1 MSHGILN
8 SKHFAYVNEPAWHGL
23 GNTPANGKPI
33 TRQWLETE
41 TEFCHTVFKKP
52 YLFPNGI
59 EASKAFYLETS
70 DGHIIN
76 DLVGDR
82 YTPLQCSDILD
93 IAEPL
98 MSSYYVETAGRLFN
112 GGKVFVVFKL
122 KDKIVVG
129 NNDVVDNY
137 VVLMDSRDGRAPKLY
152 LTPVRVVCNNTLNL
166 SLGQVKATSNGLRHT
181 ANVMG
186 RINDAVVEM
195 GLLEKESE
203 KIETV
208 FSQMLGMEINM
219 MQLLADTM
227 LSEKQLAAL
236 KSGEAVAT
244 RTLNDMRTILDGYN
258 SAPGQAIAPANSA
271 WKAYNAVT
279 YYFSHG
285 KNRKGA
291 AERMDNLLF
300 GTDANTVG
308 GIMDYCLVPQ
318 RTNRDLVSRLES
330 QLF

>member
-1 MSHGILN
+1 MSHGIEKN
-8 SKHFAYVNEPAWHGL
+8 SHYAYVGQPAWHGL
-23 GNTPANGKPI
+23 GNTPANGQPI

-93 IAEPL
+93 IADPL

-112 GGKVFVVFKL
+112 GGKVFIVFKL

-166 SLGQVKATSNGLRHT
+166 SLGQIKAESKGLRHT
-181 ANVMG
+181 ANVVG

-203 KIETV
+203 KLETV

-227 LSEKQLAAL
+227 LPADQLKLL
-236 KSGEAVAT
+236 KEGEPIST
-244 RTLNDMRTILDGYN
+244 RSKNILLSMLDGYN
-258 SAPGQAIAPANSA
+258 SAPGQAIAPVDSA

-318 RTNRDLVSRLES
+318 TVNRDLVNRLQD

>member
-1 MSHGILN
+1 MAHGIIK
-8 SKHFAYVNEPAWHGL
+8 SSDFAFVGEVAWHSLGL
-23 GNTPANGKPI
+23 TPDSGEI
-33 TRQWLETE
+33 TRQWLEQQT
-41 TEFCHTVFKKP
+41 TFCHHVHKRP

-59 EASKAFYLETS
+59 EASKAFYLETD

-112 GGKVFVVFKL
+112 GGKVFIVFKL

-129 NNDVVDNY
+129 NGDVVDNY
-137 VVLMDSRDGRAPKLY
+137 VVLMDSRDGRAPKLF

-166 SLGQVKATSNGLRHT
+166 SLGKIKAESRPLRHT
-181 ANVMG
+181 ANITG
-186 RINDAVVEM
+186 RINDAVIEM
-195 GLLEKESE
+195 GLLEKEAE
-203 KIETV
+203 KIQTV

-227 LSEKQLAAL
+227 LPVDQRKLLHE
-236 KSGEAVAT
+236 GEAIST
-244 RTLNDMRTILDGYN
+244 RSKNILLSMLDGYN
-258 SAPGQAIAPANSA
+258 SAPGQSIAPNDSA

-308 GIMDYCLVPQ
+308 SIMEYCLAPQ
-318 RTNRDLVSRLES
+318 RKNRELISSLTD
-330 QLF
+330 QLYN